1 MYVCMGTQKGPR
13 KGLERRR
20 GDLLALKNDPT
31 LQSYCG
37 DSLLVDVGLGFDH
50 LRKKRLTGT
59 RE

>member
-1 MYVCMGTQKGPR
+1 MYVWEHKKDLGR
-13 KGLERRR
+13 DLR
-20 GDLLALKNDPT
+20 GGGGNLLALKNDPT

-50 LRKKRLTGT
+50 LRRKRLTGT